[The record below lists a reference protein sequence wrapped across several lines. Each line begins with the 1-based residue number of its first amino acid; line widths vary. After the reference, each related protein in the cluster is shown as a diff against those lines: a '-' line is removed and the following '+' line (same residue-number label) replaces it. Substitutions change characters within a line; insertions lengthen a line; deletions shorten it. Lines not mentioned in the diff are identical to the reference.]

1 MCECSNKMFE
11 QTRGWWKKMF
21 LMFLFKHLVTW
32 EGFMEQMSF
41 TVIKKLVYLINTW
54 TCTSSGH
61 LGNAVSFLNHRGR
74 STSMPFTGSPHHDG
88 KTEKNPGLRI
98 HTGILCQSSEATNW
112 NFIFCVILCLVIT
125 PVKQFLVLHLLPHLE
140 NQTSTYGLIIKII
153 FFGKLYCLGGW
164 NPVTNHTF
172 RRRSVLTFTFELLLG
187 GEAFQAISVVWELG
201 KSWKHWT
208 FTIWESWKHI
218 PPIKSRKQPV

>member
-1 MCECSNKMFE
+1 MD
-11 QTRGWWKKMF
+11 
-21 LMFLFKHLVTW
+21 
-32 EGFMEQMSF
+32 QMSF
-41 TVIKKLVYLINTW
+41 TIIKRLVYLINTW

-61 LGNAVSFLNHRGR
+61 PGTPFHFLITGEDPPNALHRIHPPR
-74 STSMPFTGSPHHDG
+74 W
-88 KTEKNPGLRI
+88 ENWKNPGLRI